1 MCGICGIAGELNNK
15 KFYENT
21 MPKMLE
27 SLYHRG
33 PDDEGVFKDKDII
46 FGARRLSIID
56 LVNGH
61 QPMSNED
68 QTLWIVF
75 NGEIYNFLEL
85 RELLQKKGHIF
96 KSRTDTEVIL
106 HLYEEE
112 GPDCVRRLNG
122 MFAFSIWD
130 KKNTRVIL
138 ARDRFGIKP
147 LYYTFIN
154 NILVFASELKA
165 ILTFPEIRKEIDPA
179 ALDSYL
185 SLEYVPSPKSILK
198 NIYKLLPAHIL
209 IYKNGDMDIKR
220 YWSLESK
227 DHTGPR
233 DESDVKQALFS
244 LLKKSVKGCSISDVP
259 IGVYL
264 SGGIDSSSIIA
275 ISREVF
281 AQTLKT
287 FSIGFEEDSF
297 DESRYSKQVSSLFN
311 TEHKHRVFDS
321 DDAISILPEIS
332 RMLDEPLADGSIF
345 PTYILSR
352 FSRQDITVALS
363 GDGGDEVFAGYPTY
377 QAHAFIKYYRRLP
390 LFIRKK
396 IIERLINKM
405 PVDYRNFSLDFV
417 AKRFISGADIDEPLP
432 RHMIWMS
439 AFTEADK
446 SCLYNGWLKGQ
457 LEDKLNFLTF
467 FGLNRET
474 DDITLFQKLDMESYL
489 KDDLLVKI
497 DRSSMMNSQEVRV
510 PYLDH
515 ELVEFVF
522 NLPSHLRLN
531 RFRTKYLLKETMKDY
546 LPKGII
552 KRRKKGFGMPIAF
565 WIKNQLKEYILD
577 MLNEDRVKR
586 EGLFDYKYIKKILN
600 EHLENKVD
608 NRKKIWALFMFE
620 LWHNN
625 YIG

>member
-1 MCGICGIAGELNNK
+1 MCGICGIAGGFDNK
-15 KFYENT
+15 KIYKNT
-21 MPKMLE
+21 MAEMLK
-27 SLYHRG
+27 LLRHRG
-33 PDDEGVFKDKDII
+33 PDDEGIFKDKDII

-56 LVNGH
+56 LGNGH

-112 GPDCVRRLNG
+112 GSDCVKRLKG
-122 MFAFSIWD
+122 MFAFSLWD

-147 LYYTFIN
+147 LYYTLIN
-154 NILVFASELKA
+154 NILVFASELKS
-165 ILTFPEIRKEIDPA
+165 ILAFPGLKREIDPL

-185 SLEYVPSPKSILK
+185 SLEYIPSPRSIFK
-198 NIYKLLPAHIL
+198 NIYKLPPANIL
-209 IYKNGDMDIKR
+209 IYKNGDIDIKR

-227 DHTGPR
+227 NRTGPK

-244 LLKKSVKGCSISDVP
+244 LLKESIRSHSISDVP
-259 IGVYL
+259 LGVYL

-275 ISREVF
+275 ISKDVF
-281 AQTLKT
+281 GRALRS

-297 DESRYSKQVSSLFN
+297 DESRYSKQVSRLFN
-311 TEHKHRVFDS
+311 TEHKHRVFNS
-321 DDAISILPEIS
+321 DDVISTLPEIS
-332 RMLDEPLADGSIF
+332 RMLDEPLADSSIF

-363 GDGGDEVFAGYPTY
+363 GDGGDEIFAGYPTY
-377 QAHAFIKYYRRLP
+377 QAHAFIKYYQRLP

-396 IIERLINKM
+396 IIERLINRM

-417 AKRFISGADIDEPLP
+417 AKRFISGADSKESLS

-439 AFTEADK
+439 AFTELDK
-446 SCLYNGWLKGQ
+446 KYLYSGWLKEQ
-457 LEDKLNFLTF
+457 VREKEDSDFLCPDK
-467 FGLNRET
+467 ET
-474 DDITLFQKLDMESYL
+474 DEITAVQKLDIESYL

-497 DRSSMMNSQEVRV
+497 DRASMMNSQEVRV

-522 NLPSHLRLN
+522 NLPAHLRLN

-546 LPKGII
+546 LPKRII

-577 MLNEDRVKR
+577 MLNEDRVKK

-600 EHLENKVD
+600 EHLENKTD
-608 NRKKIWALFMFE
+608 NRKKIWTLFMFE
-620 LWHNN
+620 LWHNH
-625 YIG
+625 YMG